1 MFVFQSAT
9 WSHFVVY
16 VLQIVA
22 IKQLDQNGAEGF
34 CQKNKKGAETVVEG
48 NIEFLDEVV
57 ALSHAR
63 HPNLVNLIGYCADGR
78 QKLLVNEYVSNG
90 SLQDRLF
97 SK

>member
-1 MFVFQSAT
+1 MLF
-9 WSHFVVY
+9 

-22 IKQLDQNGAEGF
+22 IKQLNQNGAES
-34 CQKNKKGAETVVEG
+34 EMEG

-78 QKLLVNEYVSNG
+78 QRLLVNEYVSNG

-97 SK
+97 ST